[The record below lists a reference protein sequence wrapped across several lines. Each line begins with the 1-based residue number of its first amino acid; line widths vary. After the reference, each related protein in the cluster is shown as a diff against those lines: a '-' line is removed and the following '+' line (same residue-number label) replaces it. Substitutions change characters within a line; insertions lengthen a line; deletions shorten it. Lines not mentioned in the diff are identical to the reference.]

1 VVWSF
6 ALGSKSGGDEGMDTE
21 AGGEEDRPRDDEI
34 LAFHNLIRAADAE
47 KLEFVGD
54 KEPLSV
60 LAAEYASGSPVFKA
74 KVEKL
79 GQTYVAIRRARGDG
93 NCFFRSFM
101 FSYLEHLLVT
111 QDEVEVA
118 RVERSIEECKKTLI
132 DLGHAEFT
140 FEDFLVVRS
149 LAMELKVIL
158 GMLNTSLTFI

>member
-1 VVWSF
+1 
-6 ALGSKSGGDEGMDTE
+6 M
-21 AGGEEDRPRDDEI
+21 
-34 LAFHNLIRAADAE
+34 
-47 KLEFVGD
+47 
-54 KEPLSV
+54 
-60 LAAEYASGSPVFKA
+60 VFT
-74 KVEKL
+74 
-79 GQTYVAIRRARGDG
+79 Q
-93 NCFFRSFM
+93 
-101 FSYLEHLLVT
+101 EHLLVT